1 MSILRTGTTSTNGVV
16 VTADTTGNLTLVA
29 DSGVVD
35 VSQTT
40 GALNLP
46 SGTTAQRPV
55 NLIAGAVRYNSNTTA
70 VEVYSNSTWGALTT
84 GTVNGVFL
92 PNSNTISANFTS
104 VAGTNYMST
113 GKITQ
118 SANVV
123 TIVLGSVW
131 KVI

>member
-70 VEVYSNSTWGALTT
+70 VEVYSSSAWGALTT

>member
-40 GALNLP
+40 GSLNLP